1 MLANAQIFS
10 VHFRVIDN
18 NKEYLDFSF
27 IFAGKPVEPMVFQGR
42 KKKINGISISVEAV
56 MAL

>member
-18 NKEYLDFSF
+18 SKEYLDFSF

-42 KKKINGISISVEAV
+42 KKKN
-56 MAL
+56 